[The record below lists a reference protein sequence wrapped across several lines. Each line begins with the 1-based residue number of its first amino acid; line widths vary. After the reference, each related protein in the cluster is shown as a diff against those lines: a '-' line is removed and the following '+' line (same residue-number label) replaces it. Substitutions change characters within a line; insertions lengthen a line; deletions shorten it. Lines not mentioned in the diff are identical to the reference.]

1 MERVNNRLAE
11 NNPNLM
17 FVTLIIAVLDLE
29 TGELNWTSAGHLPPC
44 VISASGELRL
54 LDGRGGPACGVQEGL
69 PYAPLSTSLKPG
81 DTLAGSTDGVTAAP
95 HPRGQLSGEAL
106 LFARLAVRPPPS
118 PAPTSRWLEE

>member
-1 MERVNNRLAE
+1 MRISDWSSDVCSSDLTLIRASAEDESEPAKLMERVNNRLAE

-69 PYAPLSTSLKPG
+69 PYAPLSTSPIG
-81 DTLAGSTDGVTAAP
+81 RAQRRA
-95 HPRGQLSGEAL
+95 RGCQ
-106 LFARLAVRPPPS
+106 
-118 PAPTSRWLEE
+118 